1 MEAHNSQQKDA
12 LENEELYS
20 ALFQNNHAVMLLV
33 DPETGDIVDA
43 NPAASVFYGYNYERL
58 INMKMFDINMLPKD
72 LLFETMNE
80 VKLNNKN
87 YYNFQHRL
95 ANGEIRDVEAYSG
108 PVRVREQTLLY
119 SIIHDITER
128 KKAETRI
135 EESERSLRAILS
147 ASPIGV
153 CRLKERVFEWV
164 NDAMCRITGYSFED
178 FAGKDSHFLFESN
191 EEYERAGNLHHTSR
205 WCETKLRKKD
215 GSIIEVFLQFAPID
229 SSSHITTVMDITNR
243 KDAEKEQARIGKL
256 ESLGVLAGGIA
267 HDFNNILTMI
277 LGNVSLAKMYM
288 DKDQEKVRE
297 KLFNAERAIMRA
309 KDLTQ
314 QLLTFSKG
322 GTPIKKVLMVAD
334 FLRDICQFSLTGTPV
349 TCKFDLAPDLLP
361 VEIDEGQITQAIGHI
376 VINGYQAMPGGGTI
390 LIQAH
395 NVIIGAPTDSLR
407 TGKYIKISITDQGIG
422 VPDEYMNKIFDPYFT
437 VKQKGSGLGLAIC
450 YSIIK
455 NHKGHITVESTL
467 GVGTTFHVYLPVF
480 EGRLPSGKSMEE
492 GLTVP
497 GGRVLVMDDEDSIRD
512 MVGDILSLHG
522 YMADFARNGEEAITL
537 YQENVYDVVILD
549 LTIPGGMGGKETMRE
564 LLKINPNVKAI
575 VSSGYSSD
583 PIMSDY
589 KQYGFKDVMAKPYK
603 IEELDEVVQ
612 RVIAED

>member
-1 MEAHNSQQKDA
+1 
-12 LENEELYS
+12 
-20 ALFQNNHAVMLLV
+20 MLLV
-33 DPETGDIVDA
+33 DPGTGDIVDA

-108 PVRVREQTLLY
+108 PVRVRERTLLY

-128 KKAETRI
+128 KRAEARI
-135 EESERSLRAILS
+135 EESGRSLRAILS

-164 NDAMCRITGYSFED
+164 NDAMCRMIGYSFEE
-178 FAGKDSHFLFESN
+178 FAGKDSRFLYESD
-191 EEYERAGNLHHTSR
+191 EEYERAGNLHHTGR

-215 GSIIEVFLQFAPID
+215 GSIMEVFLQFAPID
-229 SSSHITTVMDITNR
+229 SSSHITTVTDITNR
-243 KDAEKEQARIGKL
+243 RDAEKEQARIGKL

-277 LGNVSLAKMYM
+277 LGNVSLAKLYM
-288 DKDQEKVRE
+288 DKDQEKVQE
-297 KLFNAERAIMRA
+297 KLLNAERAIMRA
-309 KDLTQ
+309 KDLAQ

-322 GTPIKKVLMVAD
+322 GTPIKKVLMVAY

-376 VINGYQAMPGGGTI
+376 VINGYQAMPEGGTI
-390 LIQAH
+390 LIQAQ
-395 NVIIGAPTDSLR
+395 NVIIGTPTDSLR

-422 VPDEYMNKIFDPYFT
+422 IPDEYLNKIFDPYFT
-437 VKQKGSGLGLAIC
+437 AKQKGSGLGLAIC

-455 NHKGHITVESTL
+455 NHRGHITVESTL

-480 EGRLPSGKSMEE
+480 EGRMPSRKSMEE
-492 GLTVP
+492 GFLVS

-522 YMADFARNGEEAITL
+522 YMVDFARNGEEAISL

-549 LTIPGGMGGKETMRE
+549 LTIPGGMGGKETIRE
-564 LLKINPNVKAI
+564 LLKIDPKVKAI

-589 KQYGFKDVMAKPYK
+589 KQYGFRNVMAKPYK
-603 IEELDEVVQ
+603 IEELDEIIQ
-612 RVIAED
+612 RVTTED

>member
-1 MEAHNSQQKDA
+1 
-12 LENEELYS
+12 
-20 ALFQNNHAVMLLV
+20 MLLV
-33 DPETGDIVDA
+33 DPGTGDIVDA

-164 NDAMCRITGYSFED
+164 NDAMCRMIGYSFEE
-178 FAGKDSHFLFESN
+178 FAGKDSRFLYESD
-191 EEYERAGNLHHTSR
+191 EEYERAGNLHHTGR

-215 GSIIEVFLQFAPID
+215 GSIMEVFLQFAPID
-229 SSSHITTVMDITNR
+229 SSSHITTVTDITNR
-243 KDAEKEQARIGKL
+243 RDAEKEQARIGKL

-277 LGNVSLAKMYM
+277 LGNVSLAKLYM
-288 DKDQEKVRE
+288 DKDQEKVQE
-297 KLFNAERAIMRA
+297 KLLNAERAIMRA
-309 KDLTQ
+309 KDLAQ

-322 GTPIKKVLMVAD
+322 GTPIKKVLMVAY

-376 VINGYQAMPGGGTI
+376 VINGYQAMPEGGTI
-390 LIQAH
+390 LIQAQ
-395 NVIIGAPTDSLR
+395 NVIIGTPTDSLR

-422 VPDEYMNKIFDPYFT
+422 IPDEYLNKIFDPYFT
-437 VKQKGSGLGLAIC
+437 AKQKGSGLGLAIC

-455 NHKGHITVESTL
+455 NHRGHITVESTL

-480 EGRLPSGKSMEE
+480 EGRMPSRKSMEE
-492 GLTVP
+492 GFLVS

-522 YMADFARNGEEAITL
+522 YMVDFARNGEEAISL

-549 LTIPGGMGGKETMRE
+549 LTIPGGMGGKETIRE
-564 LLKINPNVKAI
+564 LLKIDPKVKAI

-589 KQYGFKDVMAKPYK
+589 KQYGFRNVMAKPYK
-603 IEELDEVVQ
+603 IEELDEIIQ
-612 RVIAED
+612 RVTTED